1 VRSIRLAG
9 PARRPLGV
17 ALGGLCVFGAVT
29 GFAVLD
35 QSGPAAEG
43 VVGSA
48 LPHYAIAGLTA
59 GRLNS
64 TVGAKY
70 GFHFMSAAEPADPGG
85 VDMATARDPGGD
97 QLRVIVFGRAPGP
110 VQSVSCEITPPNAPY
125 APHTPVIPSAA
136 PGSPAPA
143 VAGFLADCA
152 RVGVGGDQAAAAV
165 QWAARAQTGLAGLA
179 ANQTRQGRL
188 TRAARFGAVGYAVR
202 RVPDTGEWIMSMT
215 AEPPAMSR

>member
-1 VRSIRLAG
+1 VWSIRLAG
-9 PARRPLGV
+9 PARRPLGL
-17 ALGGLCVFGAVT
+17 ALGGLCVFGGVT

-35 QSGPAAEG
+35 RSGPAAKSA
-43 VVGSA
+43 VGSA

-59 GRLNS
+59 TRLNS
-64 TVGAKY
+64 TVGAEY
-70 GFHFMSAAEPADPGG
+70 GFRFMSAAEPADPGG
-85 VDMATARDPGGD
+85 VDMATARDSGGD

-110 VQSVSCEITPPNAPY
+110 VQSVSCEITPSHV
-125 APHTPVIPSAA
+125 PHALSTPAIPSAA
-136 PGSPAPA
+136 SGGPTPA

-188 TRAARFGAVGYAVR
+188 TRATRFGAVGYAVR

-215 AEPPAMSR
+215 AEPPAPGH